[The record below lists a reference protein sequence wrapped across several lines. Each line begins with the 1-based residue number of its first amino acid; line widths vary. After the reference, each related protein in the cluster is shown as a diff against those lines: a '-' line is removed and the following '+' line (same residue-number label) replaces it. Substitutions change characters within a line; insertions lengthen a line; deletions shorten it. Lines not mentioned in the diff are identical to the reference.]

1 MQITQTHT
9 DVRCKMIFTQ
19 QGEKIKLFYERY
31 ALLLSM
37 TYTPDQGG
45 KFDYSKPDRDRI
57 GKFLDLITANFFK
70 THTPAPVDA
79 KYGGGFVANS
89 ILINKE
95 TMKQANRYYTKMQDM
110 ICMFDHKYKRGAG
123 T

>member
-19 QGEKIKLFYERY
+19 QREKIKLFYERY
-31 ALLLSM
+31 SLLLSM

-57 GKFLDLITANFFK
+57 GKFLDLITPDFFGKRRTAN
-70 THTPAPVDA
+70 PWYPSSYVSAP
-79 KYGGGFVANS
+79 S
-89 ILINKE
+89 ILINKK
-95 TMKQANRYYTKMQDM
+95 TMENANRYYTKMQDM

>member
-1 MQITQTHT
+1 MEIFTHT
-9 DVRCKMIFTQ
+9 P

-45 KFDYSKPDRDRI
+45 TYDYSKPDRDRI
-57 GKFLDLITANFFK
+57 GKFLDLITADFFRTDGK
-70 THTPAPVDA
+70 APLWL
-79 KYGGGFVANS
+79 GNSNSEFVEFV
-89 ILINKE
+89 LNKK
-95 TMKQANRYYTKMQDM
+95 TMKQANRYYTKMRDM
-110 ICMFDHKYKRGAG
+110 ICMFDHKYKRGEG